1 MGDTIVMQEAVLVLM
16 LLRAGEACIGSITS
30 LIKSDS
36 ERNEYVS

>member
-1 MGDTIVMQEAVLVLM
+1 MGDTIVMQEAVLM